1 MDINES
7 KKFLNYDEEQYLNRF
22 GTLLRET
29 IQDYNINTGC
39 NTHRTKYVFM
49 HGEATLVFYILGNSN
64 YEIRGYV
71 TTDYLKDYNHVSAST
86 CIGFQIKTL
95 LKRGIEYL
103 EAIGRLQD
111 KPSLRQSAQE
121 VLDMIK
127 ESK

>member
-7 KKFLNYDEEQYLNRF
+7 TKFLNHDEEQYLNRF
-22 GTLLRET
+22 GTLIRET

-39 NTHRTKYVFM
+39 NTHRTRYVLT
-49 HGEATLVFYILGNSN
+49 HGEATLVFYVLGNGN
-64 YEIRGYV
+64 YELRGYV
-71 TTDYLKDYNHVSAST
+71 TTDYLKDYNHVSEST

-95 LKRGIEYL
+95 LKRGIACL
-103 EAIGRLQD
+103 EAIGRFRD
-111 KPSLRQSAQE
+111 KPYLRRSAQE